1 MPTDSKEAQSKEVQ
15 STPETS
21 ETLEQRI
28 ERLEKENAELKAENE
43 KLKSKADQ
51 WDLKEEIVINRL
63 YRFWKSRLDKSEVDN
78 ILKNLNGEH
87 KNKIE
92 DFIKNDK
99 IEDLQKYLN
108 SLIDSWAINK
118 DQLVNNCREKWI
130 WLRDWHIFEDGKF
143 WPQTFEAIKCLSSS
157 TSEWWSEDGDKDKAK
172 EGAKDWNKDKWKD
185 GKEEYDYTKPIE
197 WRDGRLYKAI
207 KLASLDELPKDYK
220 WPIPSNYEKW
230 KEETY
235 ATVYHVYIK
244 WKSEKPYIFYGNGT
258 CRSPLD
264 DQIYDSKTIVEKL
277 KNGRADEKEYWND
290 VHLHLET
297 ISQLLEWDEFL
308 LGDKK
313 ESIWANMEW
322 NKIRFY
328 LKSWKHTTRKTSQ
341 GNYLGTTNTT
351 LSTSYEYYTYLSAW
365 DLLDK
370 NWKFDKDYFQKVLMK
385 QVKNELISQY
395 KANSVMQWLVNVKKK
410 WYTMEQIFGKK
421 HEGESKYLRY
431 FNEMD
436 SRTKKITFDDIS
448 RDGKNIKFS
457 LDNDRWNKDYNKLT
471 ANYTELADNK
481 GNFSEEKLK
490 QYLSKK
496 IEEIVEK
503 NF

>member
-1 MPTDSKEAQSKEVQ
+1 MPTDSKETQSKEAQ
-15 STPETS
+15 STPETIES
-21 ETLEQRI
+21 LKKRI
-28 ERLEKENAELKAENE
+28 EELESKNKELEAENE
-43 KLKSKADQ
+43 KLKSKTDQ
-51 WDLKEEIVINRL
+51 WDLKEEIIINRL
-63 YRFWKSRLDKSEVDN
+63 YRFWRSRLDKSEVDN

-130 WLRDWHIFEDGKF
+130 WLRDGHIFEDGKF

-157 TSEWWSEDGDKDKAK
+157 TSEWWSEDGNKDKAK
-172 EGAKDWNKDKWKD
+172 EGTTDWNKDKWKD

-197 WRDGRLYKAI
+197 WRDKRLYKAI
-207 KLASLDELPKDYK
+207 KLASLDELPKNYK

-264 DQIYDSKTIVEKL
+264 DQIYDSKAIVEKL
-277 KNGRADEKEYWND
+277 KNGRADEKEYWNINTMKALSD
-290 VHLHLET
+290 V
-297 ISQLLEWDEFL
+297 IKGIDRSYK
-308 LGDKK
+308 LGILWLPWVKSVTHDVYYDDLATWEATKK
-313 ESIWANMEW
+313 ITVSA
-322 NKIRFY
+322 KINDSGKY
-328 LKSWKHTTRKTSQ
+328 T
-341 GNYLGTTNTT
+341 TT
-351 LSTSYEYYTYLSAW
+351 LWVW

-370 NWKFDKDYFQKVLMK
+370 KWKFSESYFKNVLLKQAWRELYGKYEADKVVRGMK
-385 QVKNELISQY
+385 DLKD
-395 KANSVMQWLVNVKKK
+395 
-410 WYTMEQIFGKK
+410 WYSMSEIFGNEHKDDWRYAK
-421 HEGESKYLRY
+421 Y

-436 SRTKKITFDDIS
+436 KKTKKITFDDIS
-448 RDGKNIKFS
+448 RDGTNIQFS
-457 LDNDRWNKDYNKLT
+457 LDNDGSNKDYNKLT
-471 ANYTELADNK
+471 ASYTELVDNK
-481 GNFSEEKLK
+481 GEFSQTKLK
-490 QYLSKK
+490 QYLKKK
-496 IEEIVEK
+496 IEETIE
-503 NF
+503 NHF

>member
-1 MPTDSKEAQSKEVQ
+1 MPIESKEPKT
-15 STPETS
+15 TPETA

-28 ERLEKENAELKAENE
+28 EKLEKENAELRAENE

-51 WDLKEEIVINRL
+51 WNLKEEIVVNRL
-63 YRFWKSRLDKSEVDN
+63 YRFWKSKLDKTEVDS
-78 ILKNLNGEH
+78 ILKNLNGEY

-143 WPQTFEAIKCLSSS
+143 WPQTFEAIKLLSSA
-157 TSEWWSEDGDKDKAK
+157 SEWWSEDGNKDN
-172 EGAKDWNKDKWKD
+172 GKDWAKDKWKD
-185 GKEEYDYTKPIE
+185 DKENADYDEIVE
-197 WRDGRLYKAI
+197 WRDKRLYKVK
-207 KLASLDELPKDYK
+207 KLTSLDDLPKDYK

-235 ATVYHVYIK
+235 ATVYHVIIK
-244 WKSEKPYIFYGNGT
+244 SKSAKPYIFYGNGT

-264 DQIYDSKTIVEKL
+264 DQIYGSKAIVEKL
-277 KNGRADEKEYWND
+277 KNGRADEKEYWKD
-290 VHLHLET
+290 VYLHMQT

-322 NKIRFY
+322 NKVKFY
-328 LKSWKHTTRKTSQ
+328 LKGSKHTTRRTSQ
-341 GNYLGTTNTT
+341 GDYVGTTKTT
-351 LSTSYEYYTYLSAW
+351 SSTYYDYYTYLSAW

-370 NWKFDKDYFQKVLMK
+370 NWKFDKEYFQKVLLK
-385 QVKNELISQY
+385 QVKNELVSQY
-395 KANSVMQWLVNVKKK
+395 NANSVMQWLINVKKK
-410 WYTMEQIFGKK
+410 WYTMDQIFSKE
-421 HEGESKYLRY
+421 HQWESKYLRY

-436 SRTKKITFDDIS
+436 RFASKVTFDDIR

-457 LDNDRWNKDYNKLT
+457 LDNGGSNKDYNKLT

-481 GNFSEEKLK
+481 GKFSEEKLK
-490 QYLSKK
+490 QYLKKK

-503 NF
+503 HF